1 MFILKLKTN
10 QTTSITTDNNEE
22 GIRCVWYY
30 KGAFHGVTTFYSKKK
45 LISNSSTIIDF
56 SVTPESIIRK
66 GAGKY

>member
-1 MFILKLKTN
+1 M
-10 QTTSITTDNNEE
+10 TTSVNVHGQNSLVDIDDIKNQ
-22 GIRCVWYY
+22 
-30 KGAFHGVTTFYSKKK
+30 FHGVTTFYSKKK